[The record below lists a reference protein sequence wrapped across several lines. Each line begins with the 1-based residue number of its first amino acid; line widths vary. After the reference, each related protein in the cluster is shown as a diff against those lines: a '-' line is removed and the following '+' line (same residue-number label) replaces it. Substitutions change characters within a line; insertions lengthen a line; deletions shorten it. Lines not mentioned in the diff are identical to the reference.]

1 MSIGVVLRDSIFST
15 ANANG
20 GSTAPQSK
28 YHTTITQGNTAHE
41 TFQFLHP
48 FCRLLVKVTGF
59 LTKQITS
66 HMEPMQSHQMKGKEY
81 AGANASSEPSDTVLF
96 SANAQSAILRP
107 SLEETKWIVQLKNKK
122 KNTNGNG

>member
-66 HMEPMQSHQMKGKEY
+66 HMEPMQSHQMKGKKSMRVQMPVQNLQILY
-81 AGANASSEPSDTVLF
+81 SSVRMLNQPS
-96 SANAQSAILRP
+96 
-107 SLEETKWIVQLKNKK
+107 
-122 KNTNGNG
+122 